1 MPSVRI
7 KRTDYAQLG
16 DQTTEPSTFPRA
28 LGSIFP
34 SAARPGS
41 AGGET
46 TDVVSQ
52 TQSVGR
58 ARGATISSSQEAPR
72 LPSPVIRRPR
82 AGSRV
87 ADHVMSRTSATGL
100 RNQRSV
106 SSVGRGG
113 GGSRRSSTTRRSPV
127 PAGMVV
133 MEGPQAEVHE
143 LYEACTSALY

>member
-16 DQTTEPSTFPRA
+16 DQTNEPSTFPRA

-34 SAARPGS
+34 PAARPGS
-41 AGGET
+41 SDGAP
-46 TDVVSQ
+46 TDVSQ

-72 LPSPVIRRPR
+72 LPSPVIRRSR

-100 RNQRSV
+100 RNQRSI
-106 SSVGRGG
+106 SSVGGGG
-113 GGSRRSSTTRRSPV
+113 GGSRRSSTNRRSPV

-143 LYEACTSALY
+143 LYGACTSALY